1 MSCHARWCMKE
12 RPLAQVVRR
21 TISAQPDLSHQPEPS
36 GLECQ
41 RWTPWWHS
49 VAQIPPGFSRS
60 ASGCRELEGLES
72 GNSADDYE
80 ERLLQLR
87 KAEAKK

>member
-1 MSCHARWCMKE
+1 MKE

-41 RWTPWWHS
+41 RRTPWWHS
-49 VAQIPPGFSRS
+49 VPQILEWLQLEC
-60 ASGCRELEGLES
+60 SGCRELEGLES